1 MCVCMCLCVCVCS
14 REKETEGERGC
25 HKTGEREA
33 ERAVGFHSVQLYT
46 WTALSIYTWTAL
58 CIYTWTALCIY
69 TVLYSPTPYY
79 VYSYTLTLHSL
90 YTLRYIH
97 SLNTAIL
104 SHRNNIY
111 ILFYI
116 HSHRILYSYTLT
128 LIVCIHRTVYTH
140 TASSTL
146 PPHTATHPN
155 SIAYTHPH
163 HITDNNT
170 ALCHTALYLY
180 CIISNVLMC
189 ECTWCSFA
197 ECIRILSKY
206 THLLSVRQDLYTD
219 LLSVIRESLYM
230 HACVD
235 SARLSPM
242 AMIVI
247 SIFFDVPGGK

>member
-1 MCVCMCLCVCVCS
+1 M
-14 REKETEGERGC
+14 
-25 HKTGEREA
+25 
-33 ERAVGFHSVQLYT
+33 
-46 WTALSIYTWTAL
+46 SIA
-58 CIYTWTALCIY
+58 
-69 TVLYSPTPYY
+69 
-79 VYSYTLTLHSL
+79 
-90 YTLRYIH
+90 
-97 SLNTAIL
+97 
-104 SHRNNIY
+104 
-111 ILFYI
+111 I
-116 HSHRILYSYTLT
+116 HSHCILYIHCVISTHSIQLYSHTAITYIYCPIYTHT
-128 LIVCIHRTVYTH
+128 AFSAVIHSHCIVYILRTVYTH

-247 SIFFDVPGGK
+247 SVFF